1 MVTEYRIDDLA
12 REAGTTTRNVRV
24 YLDNGLLPRPQ
35 RRGRTAIY
43 TDEHLTRLQ
52 AIIRLLGQ
60 GFTVKHILKFITGV
74 QRGQGLVEVLD
85 LTDLGEL
92 VTEPF
97 SRAKPLTMTRAQ
109 LEARLGP
116 LSDATVQQLIASD
129 ILEPTDDGESYL
141 VRDRDLIDDFAKLV
155 SRNMPLSAI
164 LATTEAV
171 DQKLDEAAH
180 VLSAAAHAEVVRQR
194 GAGWYPVHDAEFA
207 WAADLVDVMRRVARR
222 RAHASMDR
230 ALDRATRA
238 QLRQYRKQHD
248 DATTEA
254 SRYGPDDPS
263 ASIGAPNT

>member
-35 RRGRTAIY
+35 RRGRTAIF

-74 QRGQGLVEVLD
+74 QRGQALAEVLD

-97 SRAKPLTMTRAQ
+97 SRAKAHTLTRAQ
-109 LEARLGP
+109 LEARFSP
-116 LSDATVQQLIASD
+116 LSEATVRDLIASD
-129 ILEPTDDGESYL
+129 LIEPTDDGKSYL

-155 SRNMPLSAI
+155 ARGMPLSAI
-164 LATTEAV
+164 LEVTAV
-171 DQKLDEAAH
+171 VDRKLDEAAH
-180 VLSAAAHAEVVRQR
+180 ALTAAAHAEVVRQR
-194 GAGWYPVHDAEFA
+194 GNGWYPADDAELA

-230 ALDRATRA
+230 ALDQAART
-238 QLRQYRKQHD
+238 QLRQYRQQHD
-248 DATTEA
+248 DANREGELA
-254 SRYGPDDPS
+254 
-263 ASIGAPNT
+263 